1 MSVRHLDR
9 LFRPRSVAVF
19 GASDRAGS
27 VGAAVMH
34 NLLAGGFAGA
44 LYPVNPKHRQIQ
56 GLQAFRNT
64 QALPETPDL
73 AVLCTPPAS
82 IPGLIEDLGARGTR
96 AAIVITAGFKQ
107 ASQAAGRDLEAQM
120 LAAAGRHGLRILGP
134 NCVGLIVPA
143 LGLNASFAP
152 DGASPGSIAFVTQ
165 SGALATTVLDW
176 ASERRIG
183 FSCFVS
189 MGNCLD
195 VDIGDVIDYL
205 GSDAD
210 TRAIL
215 LYMESLREA
224 RKFMSAARA
233 AARNKPLIIVKAGRV
248 PEGAKA
254 AASHTGALAGSDV
267 VYDAAIR
274 RAGALRVY
282 GIEDL
287 FTTAEVLGRSRRV
300 RGARLAILTNGGGPG
315 ILATDALIERG
326 GELAELSPA
335 TLEALDSLLPG
346 NWSRGNPLDIIGDAS
361 PQRYRDALGVL
372 LEDRAC
378 DAVLIVH
385 APTALAASPDIADA
399 LAEAAAASR
408 KPVLGCWL
416 GGASAREAARR
427 FAAAGLPSFD
437 APEDAV
443 AAFMRMLEY
452 RANQESLT
460 EMPETLPGIAHIDAD
475 AISEII
481 TTARGE
487 GRRWLSEVEAKQVF
501 SAYGI
506 PVVETRIAASAEE
519 AVRIAGEIGFP
530 VALKVL
536 SPDITHKSDVGGVVL
551 DLDSAE
557 TVREAA
563 EGIARR
569 VAARSDV
576 RLQGFAVQAM
586 ARRPGAFELII
597 GSHTDPIFGPVLLF
611 GQGGTGVEVIR
622 DSAIALPPLNMAL
635 ARQLVERTRISRL
648 LAGYR
653 QHPAARIDLICE
665 TLVRISR
672 LVADLEDVA
681 SLDINPLIADAEGV
695 LALDAR
701 IELRAPEDGPRPEL
715 AISPYPAGLEEHIEF
730 EGQAVV
736 LRPIRPEDE
745 PAHREF
751 FEHLQDEDIRFRF
764 FGVMKV
770 LEHSQL
776 ARYTQIDYNREMAF
790 IATETAEGERT
801 LGAVRAVTDPDRLRA
816 EFAIIVRS
824 DIKGRGLGRI
834 LLEKLIR
841 YCRDTGVGEVVGQV
855 LQDNHRM
862 LALARDLGFTVGAAR
877 QGIHEVTLRTG
888 PAPAD

>member
-1 MSVRHLDR
+1 MSVRHLDQ
-9 LFRPRSVAVF
+9 LFRPRSVALF

-34 NLLAGGFAGA
+34 NLVSGGFPGA
-44 LYPVNPKHRQIQ
+44 LYPVNPKRREVG
-56 GLQAFRNT
+56 GLKAFRNT
-64 QALPETPDL
+64 AALPEPPDL
-73 AVLCTPPAS
+73 AVICTPPAT
-82 IPGLIEDLGARGTR
+82 IPGIIDALGERGTR
-96 AAIVITAGFKQ
+96 AAVVITAGFEQ
-107 ASQAAGRDLEAQM
+107 ASRGAKRDLEAEM

-152 DGASPGSIAFVTQ
+152 DGASPGNIAFITQ

-205 GSDAD
+205 GSDAG

-287 FTTAEVLGRSRRV
+287 FTTAEVLGRTRSV
-300 RGARLAILTNGGGPG
+300 QGARLAILTNGGGPG

-326 GELAELSPA
+326 GQLAELSPV
-335 TLEALDSLLPG
+335 TLEALDERLPE
-346 NWSRGNPLDIIGDAS
+346 NWSRGNPVDIIGDAS

-372 LEDRAC
+372 LEDPAC

-385 APTALAASPDIADA
+385 APTALAASPDIATSLADA
-399 LAEAAAASR
+399 ASTSR
-408 KPVLGCWL
+408 KPILGCWL

-452 RANQESLT
+452 RANQEALT
-460 EMPETLPGIAHIDAD
+460 EMPETLPGIPDIDPED
-475 AISEII
+475 IGSLIR
-481 TTARGE
+481 TARDE
-487 GRRWLSEVEAKQVF
+487 RRRWLTEVEAKRVF
-501 SAYGI
+501 AAYGI
-506 PVVETRIAASAEE
+506 PVVDTRVAATVEE
-519 AVRIAGEIGFP
+519 AVHIAGEIGFP

-557 TVREAA
+557 AVRDAA
-563 EGIARR
+563 DGIARR
-569 VAARSDV
+569 VAAHGRA
-576 RLQGFAVQAM
+576 RLQGFSVQAM
-586 ARRPGAFELII
+586 ARRPGAYELII

-635 ARQLVERTRISRL
+635 ARQLIERTRISRL

-653 QHPAARIDLICE
+653 GRPAARIDLICE
-665 TLVRISR
+665 TLARISR

-701 IELRAPEDGPRPEL
+701 IELRALEDGPRPEL
-715 AISPYPAGLEEHIEF
+715 AISPYPAWLEERIEF
-730 EGQAVV
+730 EGREVV

-776 ARYTQIDYNREMAF
+776 ARYTQIDYGREMAF
-790 IATETAEGERT
+790 IACDTGQGGRT
-801 LGAVRAVTDPDRLRA
+801 LGVVRAVTDPDRLRA
-816 EFAIIVRS
+816 EFGIIVRS

-834 LLEKLIR
+834 LLEKLVR
-841 YCRDTGVGEVVGQV
+841 YCRETGVGEVVGQV

-862 LALARDLGFTVGAAR
+862 LTLARDLGFVTAPAR
-877 QGIHEVTLRTG
+877 QGVHEVTLRTG
-888 PAPAD
+888 PAADD